1 MPRVKAT
8 TAPTLRN
15 PTSRMQDR
23 PGRMKL
29 MWRRQRRMLPAVI
42 LGGGGLAVLLLL
54 AGMVH
59 TLGRGDDFGERL
71 ANATGSLGFRV
82 REVVIE
88 GRQKTPEP
96 LLRAA
101 LGVHEGDPILAF
113 SVAGARSRLETIN
126 WVKTAVVERVLP
138 GTILVRLTERSPIAI
153 WQHDGKFALI
163 DRDGNTV
170 TDSDVS
176 TFAGQLPLVVGVGA
190 PKAAAALIDALA
202 AQPSLQTRITA
213 AVRVGDRRWN
223 LQMNNGTDVLLPEGA
238 EAQAL
243 AKLVELQATHALL
256 DRPLQAV
263 DLRLP
268 DRLVVRPLPDP
279 NKQPQP
285 AKKT

>member
-8 TAPTLRN
+8 TAATA
-15 PTSRMQDR
+15 RMQDR
-23 PGRMKL
+23 PGRLKL
-29 MWRRQRRMLPAVI
+29 MWRRQRRTLPAVI
-42 LGGGGLAVLLLL
+42 LGGGTLVVLLLI
-54 AGMVH
+54 AGTIH
-59 TLGRGDDFGERL
+59 TLGRGADFNERL
-71 ANATGSLGFRV
+71 GNAMASIGFRV

-101 LGVHEGDPILAF
+101 LGVHPGDPILAF
-113 SVAGARSRLETIN
+113 SVAGARARLETIN
-126 WVKTAVVERVLP
+126 WVKSAVVERVLP
-138 GTILVRLTERSPIAI
+138 DIILVRLTERSPIAI

-170 TDSDVS
+170 TDSEVA

-190 PKAAAALIDALA
+190 PKAAAALVDALA
-202 AQPSLQTRITA
+202 AQPTLQIRVTA
-213 AVRVGDRRWN
+213 AVRVGERRWN
-223 LQMNNGTDVLLPEGA
+223 LQMNNGTDVLLPESA
-238 EAQAL
+238 EVQAL

-279 NKQPQP
+279 NKPAQP

>member
-1 MPRVKAT
+1 MP
-8 TAPTLRN
+8 
-15 PTSRMQDR
+15 DR
-23 PGRMKL
+23 PGRLKL

-42 LGGGGLAVLLLL
+42 LGGGTLVVLLLL
-54 AGMVH
+54 AALVH
-59 TLGRGDDFGERL
+59 TMGRGDDFFERL
-71 ANATGSLGFRV
+71 ANSTASLGFRV
-82 REVVIE
+82 HAVVIE
-88 GRQKTPEP
+88 GRLKTPEP

-101 LGVHEGDPILAF
+101 LGVQEGDAILGF
-113 SVAGARSRLETIN
+113 SVEGARSRLETIN
-126 WVKTAVVERVLP
+126 WVKSAVVERVLP

-176 TFAGQLPLVVGVGA
+176 QFAGQLPLVVGTGA
-190 PKAAAALIDALA
+190 PKAAASLIDALA
-202 AQPSLQTRITA
+202 AQPSLPNRITA

-243 AKLVELQATHALL
+243 AKLVELQAAHALL

-268 DRLVVRPLPDP
+268 DRIVVRPLPDP
-279 NKQPQP
+279 NKPPQP